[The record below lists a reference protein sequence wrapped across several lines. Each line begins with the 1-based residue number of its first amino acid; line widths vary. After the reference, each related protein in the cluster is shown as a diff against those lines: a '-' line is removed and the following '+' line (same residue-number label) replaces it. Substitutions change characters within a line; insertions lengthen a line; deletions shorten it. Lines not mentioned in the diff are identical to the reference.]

1 VCSSPKASV
10 FTREGRVN
18 KPPVIGLEPMP
29 GSKVVS
35 YEKGMLRLVVLPRA
49 ASLTVSIEQLAV
61 KAILRRGHFQ
71 ATIRLFI
78 VSTL

>member
-1 VCSSPKASV
+1 MCSSPKASV

-35 YEKGMLRLVVLPRA
+35 YEKGMLRLGRRLRA
-49 ASLTVSIEQLAV
+49 I
-61 KAILRRGHFQ
+61 
-71 ATIRLFI
+71 
-78 VSTL
+78 STSAPLSS